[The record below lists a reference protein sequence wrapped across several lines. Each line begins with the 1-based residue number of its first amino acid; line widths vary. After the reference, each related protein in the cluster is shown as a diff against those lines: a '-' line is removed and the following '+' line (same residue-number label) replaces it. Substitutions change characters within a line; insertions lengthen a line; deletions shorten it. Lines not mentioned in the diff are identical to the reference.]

1 MSLITRNHA
10 KLTLEGARAVLAA
23 AERHATEMQVSM
35 NIAVVDDGGHLL
47 AFARMDGAK
56 PSSIAISLVKAR
68 AAAMRRAPTGPAMAG
83 DHVNVAL
90 ALGLASARPD
100 QQTPIRGGVP
110 LSVEGK
116 WWARSASAPEPK
128 IRISRSRA
136 PAPRSS
142 RKPSLESHAPASTH
156 EDNTRMVE
164 LLKHLF
170 ARTSDVRGM
179 ISGAARSRCA

>member
-1 MSLITRNHA
+1 LALITRNHA

-90 ALGLASARPD
+90 ALGLASAKPD
-100 QQTPIRGGVP
+100 QQTPIRGGLP
-110 LSVEGK
+110 LVVDGEVVGAIGVSAGNEDQDLEV
-116 WWARSASAPEPK
+116 ARA
-128 IRISRSRA
+128 
-136 PAPRSS
+136 
-142 RKPSLESHAPASTH
+142 
-156 EDNTRMVE
+156 
-164 LLKHLF
+164 
-170 ARTSDVRGM
+170 
-179 ISGAARSRCA
+179 GAAFFEKAKL